1 MFALKA
7 GIGCFNVESPAELDL
22 LECVGQEAGLIAPAS
37 VRVNPDVDAGT
48 HPYIATGLKENKFG
62 VSRPTAVSMY
72 IKSRQMKYVNMIGID
87 CHIGSQITE
96 IEPIIEAI
104 TEIKKII
111 DDISNLHLELGKIK
125 IDISNSWLNP
135 TKERLIRIIGK
146 KKMLSFDEMNNKEP
160 LKIYDQYA
168 KYPDLD
174 YFDKSLFLVLDQ

>member
-1 MFALKA
+1 MQRVLKAGGTPSKVVFSGVGKTKEELTFALKA
-7 GIGCFNVESPAELDL
+7 GIGCFNIESPAELDL
-22 LECVGQEAGLIAPAS
+22 LECVGQELGLIAPAS

-62 VSRPTAVSMY
+62 VSRHTALGMY

-111 DDISNLHLELGKIK
+111 DELASHGITLEL
-125 IDISNSWLNP
+125 S
-135 TKERLIRIIGK
+135 LIHI
-146 KKMLSFDEMNNKEP
+146 
-160 LKIYDQYA
+160 
-168 KYPDLD
+168 
-174 YFDKSLFLVLDQ
+174 